1 MLKKAWK
8 DYQKFREANGV
19 NAMNHSAGFFVYVG
33 LMYAIIYTVLNIHE
47 HFLKK
52 HYQNQVDALY
62 EYIRTKESDKE

>member
-8 DYQKFREANGV
+8 DYQEFREANGV
-19 NAMNHSAGFFVYVG
+19 NAMNHRAGLFVYMGVT
-33 LMYAIIYTVLNIHE
+33 YAAIYAVLTIHE

-52 HYQNQVDALY
+52 HYQNQVDNLC